1 MKIPIIELTH
11 AAYHHIRSLMKKR
24 AGEPLFRV
32 SIKKTGCSGY
42 MYQPEI
48 IDSPKE
54 GDVPVKTTS
63 GLTIL
68 IDSRYIHIIN
78 GALID
83 YVKKDLGQ
91 YQLQF
96 NNPNVIGACGC
107 GESFYLEKEKN
118 VD

>member
-1 MKIPIIELTH
+1 MRKIPIIELTYTACH
-11 AAYHHIRSLMKKR
+11 YIQSLMKKR
-24 AGEPLFRV
+24 AGESLFRI

-54 GDVPVKTTS
+54 GDVPIKTTA

-68 IDSRYIHIIN
+68 IDSRCIHMLK

-83 YVKKDLGQ
+83 YVKKRLRS
-91 YQLQF
+91 
-96 NNPNVIGACGC
+96 I
-107 GESFYLEKEKN
+107 SITI
-118 VD
+118 